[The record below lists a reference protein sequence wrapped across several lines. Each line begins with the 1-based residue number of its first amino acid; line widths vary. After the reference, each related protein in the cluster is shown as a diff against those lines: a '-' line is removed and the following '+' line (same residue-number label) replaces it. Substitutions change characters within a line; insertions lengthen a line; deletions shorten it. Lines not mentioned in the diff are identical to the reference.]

1 MLVKIKFLLPT
12 TLFAAFCLSNV
23 ALADDHDAGKWFAEG
38 RYNISVS
45 EKTSWSDADTTN
57 SKLVSTTG
65 ASWSSRDGGGL
76 ALGYQYADGLSAFS
90 VGWESLG
97 TSNLKFATGTLAS
110 GTVISNYNLPVKTT
124 NIMLEYSRNFP
135 ITDNFFAI
143 GVLGVGM
150 AKVKTAKYTLTGNTG
165 AGTPKEVTNT
175 STRFGLGLGYSLSED
190 TQIISVVQQSNYG
203 DAEIKAG
210 SSSTSL
216 FAAKVS
222 GVEASIRLRV
232 MF

>member
-1 MLVKIKFLLPT
+1 MIVKIKFVLPT
-12 TLFAAFCLSNV
+12 TVFAAFCLSNV
-23 ALADDHDAGKWFAEG
+23 ALADDHESGKWFAEG
-38 RYNISVS
+38 RYNISLS
-45 EKTSWSDADTTN
+45 EKTSWSDADTTT
-57 SKLVSTTG
+57 SKLASTTG
-65 ASWSSRDGGGL
+65 ASWSSRDGMGL

-90 VGWESLG
+90 VGWETLG

-110 GTVISNYNLPVKTT
+110 GTVVSNYNLPVKTT

-135 ITDNFFAI
+135 ITDTLFAV

-150 AKVKTAKYTLTGNTG
+150 ATVKTEKYTFTGNTG

-175 STRFGLGLGYSLSED
+175 STRFGLGLGYNLNED

-210 SSSTSL
+210 SSSSSL